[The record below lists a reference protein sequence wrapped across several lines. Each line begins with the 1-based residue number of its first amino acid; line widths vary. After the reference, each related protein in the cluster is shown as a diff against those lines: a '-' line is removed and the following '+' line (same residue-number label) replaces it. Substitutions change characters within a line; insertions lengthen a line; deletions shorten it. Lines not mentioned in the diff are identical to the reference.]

1 MTVETLN
8 KWFREH
14 HPNRLV
20 SITKEED
27 NYKATIT
34 FDQKSDMIALVTRSK
49 RLGDLKTRVL
59 EYLDSNAD
67 KVLNLV
73 DDEIN

>member
-1 MTVETLN
+1 MTIKTLN

-14 HPNRLV
+14 YPNYLI
-20 SITKEED
+20 SITRED
-27 NYKATIT
+27 DIYKATIT
-34 FDQKSDMIALVTRSK
+34 FDQKSDIIALVTRSK

-73 DDEIN
+73 DNETN